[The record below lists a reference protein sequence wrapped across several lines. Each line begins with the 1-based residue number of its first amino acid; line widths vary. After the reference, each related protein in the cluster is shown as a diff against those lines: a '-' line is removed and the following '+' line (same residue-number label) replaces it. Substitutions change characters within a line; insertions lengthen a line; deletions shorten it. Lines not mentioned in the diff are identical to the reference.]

1 MLRPLVTLLI
11 LVCAAR
17 VAAAQ
22 THFHHAHLNS
32 TDPAAAID
40 FYTTHLSGEK
50 ATFDG
55 RDAVWTQKSWLLF
68 TKVKQAPPSEVVS
81 PLFHIGWGAEDMK
94 AEFERQMKLGTTFQ
108 TVLTDGVELFGAGT
122 RDRNFFMYLDGPDHV
137 TIEVQSA
144 MHHDFMHVHLFS
156 DDPVAAAA
164 WYQQHL
170 GIATRTKLETVRAF
184 RGIPTGPSASMQ
196 LDNVTFWIY
205 PTAHAKA
212 LYGGQWKGR
221 AGFATNRGRVLDHVA
236 VSVDDLDA
244 TLARLKQEGVRVV
257 SGPRKVDG
265 LRSAFI
271 EAPDKMEL
279 ELVEGPARKP

>member
-1 MLRPLVTLLI
+1 MLRRLL
-11 LVCAAR
+11 LAAWALG
-17 VAAAQ
+17 AAAPALAQ

-68 TKVKQAPPSEVVS
+68 TKVKQAPPHDIVS

-156 DDPVAAAA
+156 DDPVA
-164 WYQQHL
+164 
-170 GIATRTKLETVRAF
+170 
-184 RGIPTGPSASMQ
+184 
-196 LDNVTFWIY
+196 
-205 PTAHAKA
+205 
-212 LYGGQWKGR
+212 
-221 AGFATNRGRVLDHVA
+221 

-244 TLARLKQEGVRVV
+244 TLARLKQEGVKVV
-257 SGPRKVDG
+257 SGPRKADG

-279 ELVEGPARKP
+279 ELVEGHARP

>member
-1 MLRPLVTLLI
+1 MLRRLL
-11 LVCAAR
+11 LAAWALG
-17 VAAAQ
+17 AASTAFAQ
-22 THFHHAHLNS
+22 THFHHVHLNS

-55 RDAVWTQKSWLLF
+55 KDAVWTQRSWLLF
-68 TKVKQAPPSEVVS
+68 TKVRRAPPREIVS

-94 AEFERQMKLGTTFQ
+94 TEFERQMKLGTTFQ
-108 TVLTDGVELFGAGT
+108 TVLTDGVELFGVGT
-122 RDRNFFMYLDGPDHV
+122 RDRNFFMYLDGPDQV

-144 MHHDFMHVHLFS
+144 THHDFMHVHLFS

-170 GIATRTKLETVRAF
+170 GITTRTKLETVRAF

-205 PTAHAKA
+205 PAAHAKA

-221 AGFATNRGRVLDHVA
+221 TGFASNRGRALDHVA

-244 TLARLKQEGVRVV
+244 TLARLKQEGVRIV
-257 SGPRKVDG
+257 SGPRKADG
-265 LRSAFI
+265 VRSAFI

-279 ELVEGPARKP
+279 EIVEGQAKR

>member
-1 MLRPLVTLLI
+1 MLRRLL
-11 LVCAAR
+11 AAAWLLG
-17 VAAAQ
+17 AASPSFAQ

-32 TDPAAAID
+32 VDPAAAID

-50 ATFDG
+50 ATFHG
-55 RDAVWTQKSWLLF
+55 KPAVWTQQSWLLF
-68 TKVKQAPPSEVVS
+68 TKVRQAAPSEVIS

-170 GIATRTKLETVRAF
+170 GIATRTTLETVRAF

-205 PTAHAKA
+205 PTSHARA

-221 AGFATNRGRVLDHVA
+221 TGFATNRGRALDHVA
-236 VSVDDLDA
+236 LSVDHLDE
-244 TLARLKQEGVRVV
+244 TLARLKQEGVRIV
-257 SGPRKVDG
+257 SGPRNVDG

-271 EAPDKMEL
+271 DAPDKMEL
-279 ELVEGPARKP
+279 ELVEGQARR